1 MPDGRTSI
9 RDGAFALAM
18 IGAGAITIWG
28 VRNQPRAPFDP
39 VGAAAIPV
47 WTSIAVIGLAL
58 LLLVRIV
65 LGHATRGGAASLF
78 TATEAVDD
86 SYVVRPSLSLATT
99 LLAFGYAAVLPF
111 AGFRL
116 ASIGFMLVLG
126 WMLSDRTPRAAAI
139 VATIAIVG
147 GAGLDAGFRALL
159 VDLP

>member
-1 MPDGRTSI
+1 M
-9 RDGAFALAM
+9 RDGVFALTM
-18 IGAGAITIWG
+18 IGAGAATLWG

-39 VGAAAIPV
+39 VGAAAIPS
-47 WTSIAVIGLAL
+47 WTAIVVIALAL
-58 LLLVRIV
+58 LLLARIV

-78 TATEAVDD
+78 TATEAVDET
-86 SYVVRPSLSLATT
+86 YAVRPGLSVVTT
-99 LLAFGYAAVLPF
+99 LLAFGYAAALPL

-126 WMLSDRTPRAAAI
+126 WLLSDRTPRALAI
-139 VATIAIVG
+139 VAAIAILG